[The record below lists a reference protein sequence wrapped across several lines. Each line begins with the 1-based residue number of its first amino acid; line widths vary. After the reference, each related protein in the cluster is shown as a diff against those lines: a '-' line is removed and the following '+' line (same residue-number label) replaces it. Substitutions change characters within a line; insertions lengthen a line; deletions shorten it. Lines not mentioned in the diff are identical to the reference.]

1 MAASE
6 GVQMLTKEEIG
17 RIETAC
23 GELALERVLV
33 LSLAAAHRTLPV
45 YQAYSEAHAE
55 LQGYGLVHDGLV
67 GTWRVLRAR
76 PGASAVELAP
86 RLEAAIRS
94 AESDLESINRVDE
107 VGLAQALAVESIS
120 TAILALRAYLEESRS
135 GAFNAIFGA
144 LEVDSVWA
152 EGEAERPGVEGNVS
166 WDSLM
171 THYGQQVR
179 DIALLSG
186 ADESDEK
193 LLFRDVAMRAEREG
207 MPFLVQMRDLVSTA
221 TS

>member
-17 RIETAC
+17 RIEAAC
-23 GELALERVLV
+23 GELALERVFV

-45 YQAYSEAHAE
+45 YQAYSEAHAG
-55 LQGYGLVHDGLV
+55 LKGYGLVHDGLV
-67 GTWRVLRAR
+67 GAWRVLRAR

-94 AESDLESINRVDE
+94 AESDLESINMIAE
-107 VGLAQALAVESIS
+107 FGLAEALAVESIS
-120 TAILALRAYLEESRS
+120 AANLALRAFLEESRS
-135 GAFNAIFGA
+135 SAFNAVVGA

-152 EGEAERPGVEGNVS
+152 EGEAERSGSEGDVS
-166 WDSLM
+166 WDRVM

-179 DIALLSG
+179 DIDLLSG
-186 ADESDEK
+186 VDNSDQNR
-193 LLFRDVAMRAEREG
+193 LFGDIAMCAEREG
-207 MPFLVQMRDLVSTA
+207 MPFLVQMRKLVST
-221 TS
+221 TLP